1 MGLNKNKQ
9 PFTNFHPKL
18 NDMLICLYF
27 FAFGSNSLL
36 LFQNDTKVLLK
47 MLKVFCCTNFF
58 DLCLC
63 SSRFEKDVLQVLS
76 KLYQTYLVRIFE
88 MSGWWFLWHP
98 KGRCTPPHKSWGVF
112 SDILATAS
120 RLNTLYG
127 RETWYVQSSR
137 NVKII
142 TNVLRYILLFYL
154 RVAIIPTNFCET
166 W

>member
-1 MGLNKNKQ
+1 MYTRFVYISLRLGL
-9 PFTNFHPKL
+9 T
-18 NDMLICLYF
+18 ISY
-27 FAFGSNSLL
+27 SLL
-36 LFQNDTKVLLK
+36 SFQNDTKVLLK
-47 MLKVFCCTNFF
+47 KLKVFCFTNFF
-58 DLCLC
+58 DLWLR
-63 SSRFEKDVLQVLS
+63 SSRSENDVLQVLS
-76 KLYQTYLVRIFE
+76 ISYQTYLVRIFE

-120 RLNTLYG
+120 RLNTLYR

>member
-1 MGLNKNKQ
+1 
-9 PFTNFHPKL
+9 
-18 NDMLICLYF
+18 MLICLYF

-58 DLCLC
+58 DLWLC

>member
-1 MGLNKNKQ
+1 MICWFVYISLPLGL
-9 PFTNFHPKL
+9 T
-18 NDMLICLYF
+18 ISY
-27 FAFGSNSLL
+27 SLL
-36 LFQNDTKVLLK
+36 SFQDDTKVLLK
-47 MLKVFCCTNFF
+47 KLKVFCFTNFF
-58 DLCLC
+58 DLWLR

-76 KLYQTYLVRIFE
+76 ILYQTYLVRIFE

-98 KGRCTPPHKSWGVF
+98 KGRCTPPHKSWGFF

-154 RVAIIPTNFCET
+154 RLAIILTNFCET

>member
-1 MGLNKNKQ
+1 MPLGL
-9 PFTNFHPKL
+9 T
-18 NDMLICLYF
+18 ISY
-27 FAFGSNSLL
+27 SLL
-36 LFQNDTKVLLK
+36 SFQDDTKVLLK
-47 MLKVFCCTNFF
+47 KLKVFCFTNFF
-58 DLCLC
+58 DLWLR

-98 KGRCTPPHKSWGVF
+98 KGRCTPPSKSWGVF
-112 SDILATAS
+112 SDILAMAS
-120 RLNTLYG
+120 TLNTLYG